1 MFWKVGNFMSIK
13 YTKNLEMVLDFAHNV
28 AKENKNSFIY
38 SEHLL
43 YAFVSLGN
51 NIASELLGDL
61 SKEAIKETFKKENRR
76 LRNLKFSK
84 KTEKIFENAKVTMAQ
99 TKSEQLGTEHVL
111 VGMLQEDC
119 AATRLLSDKGYD
131 LDQLIKDVY
140 QASGFKLNERNEII
154 DLHNRT
160 TANVTPVLNA
170 LTYDLNKA
178 VLNQEVGKVI
188 GRQEELDRVVQ
199 ILGRKTKN
207 NPILVGES
215 GVGKTVIA
223 DGLAHLIVSGNVPNY
238 LSGKR
243 VLSLDVGTLVAGT
256 KYRGE
261 FEERMKRLVDEISR
275 DENVI
280 LFIDEIHM
288 LIGAGGAEGSVDA
301 ANILKPALARGT
313 IQLLGATTFNEY
325 QKHIEKDPA
334 LERRF
339 SPIKIEEPSVEDTI
353 KIISGV
359 KSEYEKFHQIIIDDE
374 AIEFAVKLSDRYISD
389 RKLPDKAFDVL
400 DEAATIVKNEVYNF
414 TEVVD
419 DEALILQ
426 ALLNENLDDIVKKFK
441 SKKRKRPFKKTTE
454 KHINTQQNHVKK
466 ENVETIV
473 SKWSGVPLAEL
484 KKDDKKRLL
493 ELENVLHSRVVGQ
506 NEAISV
512 VSKAIRRSKS
522 GISRHNRPI
531 GSFMFLGPTGV
542 GKTELAKALAQVLF
556 GSQDKMI
563 RIDMSEF
570 MEKHAASRLVGAP
583 PGYVGFEEGGQLTE
597 KIRQNPYSVVLF
609 DEIEKAHPDTFN
621 ILLQVLD
628 DGFLTD
634 SKGRKVDFRNTIII
648 MTSNLGATAI
658 KDNKTVGFNATK
670 DNNMESVIRAELK
683 KAMRPEFLN
692 RIDEIVVFK
701 ALTYTEIEKIVKLMV
716 QENFKHLLEENI
728 RIELSKHAIE
738 KIAKKGYDVEY
749 GARPIRRVLQ
759 QEIEDVLSIDRL
771 KGRIKSGDIVKIGV
785 QKDKFVFKT
794 NK

>member
-1 MFWKVGNFMSIK
+1 MK
-13 YTKNLEMVLDFAHNV
+13 YTKNLEMVLEFAKHV

-43 YAFVSLGN
+43 YALVSVGN
-51 NIASELLGDL
+51 NVASQILGDL
-61 SKEAIKETFKKENRR
+61 SKDAIRETFKKENRR
-76 LRNLKFSK
+76 LKNLSFSK
-84 KTEKIFENAKVTMAQ
+84 KTARILEHAKANMLQ

-119 AATRLLSDKGYD
+119 TATRLLSDKGYN

-140 QASGFKLNERNEII
+140 QMLGFKLNERNEIV
-154 DLHNRT
+154 DLQNRPS
-160 TANVTPVLNA
+160 ANSTPVLNA
-170 LTYDLNKA
+170 LTRDLNAA
-178 VLNQEVGKVI
+178 VLNNEIGKVI
-188 GRQEELDRVVQ
+188 GREEEINRVVQ
-199 ILGRKTKN
+199 ILSRKTKN
-207 NPILVGES
+207 NPVLVGEA

-223 DGLAHLIVSGNVPNY
+223 DALAHLIVSGKVPSY
-238 LSGKR
+238 LANKR

-261 FEERMKRLVDEISR
+261 FEERMKRLVDEIVR
-275 DENVI
+275 EKNII

-301 ANILKPALARGT
+301 ANILKPALSRGT

-339 SPIKIEEPSVEDTI
+339 SPVKIEEPSIEDTV
-353 KIISGV
+353 KIILGV
-359 KSEYEKFHQIIIDDE
+359 KEEYEQFHNVFIDED
-374 AIEFAVKLSDRYISD
+374 AVRSAVNLSARYISD

-400 DEAATIVKNEVYNF
+400 DEAAAIVKNQVISGSKVIDE
-414 TEVVD
+414 
-419 DEALILQ
+419 EALILQ
-426 ALLNENLDDIVKKFK
+426 SLLNEQLDDIAKKLKAQKHSQSLSKEIK
-441 SKKRKRPFKKTTE
+441 SSMLAQK
-454 KHINTQQNHVKK
+454 NHVKK
-466 ENVETIV
+466 ENVEMVV
-473 SKWSGVPLAEL
+473 SKWSGVPLTEL

-493 ELENVLHSRVVGQ
+493 ELENILHSRVIGQ
-506 NEAISV
+506 NEAISA

-556 GSQDKMI
+556 GSQDKML

-570 MEKHAASRLVGAP
+570 MEKHATSRLVGAP

-597 KIRQNPYSVVLF
+597 KVRQNPYSVVLF

-634 SKGRKVDFRNTIII
+634 SKGRKIDFRNTIII
-648 MTSNLGATAI
+648 MTSNLGATAL
-658 KDNKTVGFNATK
+658 KDNKTVGFNASTDK
-670 DNNMESVIRAELK
+670 NTESVIRSELK
-683 KAMRPEFLN
+683 KTMRPEFLN

-701 ALTYTEIEKIVKLMV
+701 SLTYTEIEKIVKLMV

-728 RIELSKHAIE
+728 RVELSKHAVE

-759 QEIEDVLSIDRL
+759 QEIEDVLSVERL
-771 KGRIKSGDIVKIGV
+771 KGRIKPGDTVKIGV

>member
-1 MFWKVGNFMSIK
+1 MSIK
-13 YTKNLEMVLDFAHNV
+13 YTKNLEKVLEFAKQV
-28 AKENKNSFIY
+28 AKESKNSFIY

-43 YAFVSLGN
+43 YALVSVGN
-51 NIASELLGDL
+51 NVVSQILGKL
-61 SKEAIKETFKKENRR
+61 STEVIKEVFKKENRR
-76 LRNLKFSK
+76 LKNLSFSK
-84 KTEKIFENAKVTMAQ
+84 KTTKIFEHAKKNMIQ
-99 TKSEQLGTEHVL
+99 TKSDELGTEHVL

-119 AATRLLSDKGYD
+119 TATRLLSDKGYD
-131 LDQLIKDVY
+131 LDQLIKEVY
-140 QASGFKLNERNEII
+140 HMLGFKFGDRNEII
-154 DLHNRT
+154 DLQNRPS
-160 TANVTPVLNA
+160 ANATPVLNA
-170 LTYDLNKA
+170 LTRELNLA
-178 VLNQEVGKVI
+178 VLNNEIGKVV
-188 GRQEELDRVVQ
+188 GREEEINRVVQ

-207 NPILVGES
+207 NPVLVGEA

-223 DGLAHLIVSGNVPNY
+223 DALARLVVLGKVPNY
-238 LSGKR
+238 LKNKR
-243 VLSLDVGTLVAGT
+243 ILSLDVGTLVAGT

-275 DENVI
+275 DNNVI
-280 LFIDEIHM
+280 LFVDEIHM

-339 SPIKIEEPSVEDTI
+339 SPVKIEEPSIEDAVNI
-353 KIISGV
+353 VLGV
-359 KSEYEKFHQIIIDDE
+359 KEEYEKFHNVIITEE
-374 AIEFAVKLSDRYISD
+374 AIQSAVKLSARYIAD

-400 DEAATIVKNEVYNF
+400 DEAAAIVKNKVSNGNKTIDE
-414 TEVVD
+414 
-419 DEALILQ
+419 EALILNS
-426 ALLNENLDDIVKKFK
+426 LLNAQLDDISKILKAQKRSQSNSKGIK
-441 SKKRKRPFKKTTE
+441 SSLSA
-454 KHINTQQNHVKK
+454 QQNHVQK
-466 ENVETIV
+466 ENVEMIV
-473 SKWSGVPLAEL
+473 SQWSGVPLAEL

-493 ELENVLHSRVVGQ
+493 ELEKVLHNRVVGQ
-506 NEAISV
+506 NEAISAV
-512 VSKAIRRSKS
+512 AKAIRRAKS

-542 GKTELAKALAQVLF
+542 GKTELAKTLAQVLF
-556 GSQDKMI
+556 GSSEKML

-597 KIRQNPYSVVLF
+597 KVRQNPYSVILF

-634 SKGRKVDFRNTIII
+634 AKGRKIDFRNTIII
-648 MTSNLGATAI
+648 MTSNLGATAL
-658 KDNKTVGFNATK
+658 KDNKTVGFNSSV
-670 DNNMESVIRAELK
+670 DQNMDSVIRMELK
-683 KAMRPEFLN
+683 KTMRPEFLN

-701 ALTYTEIEKIVKLMV
+701 SLTYKEIEKIVKLMV
-716 QENFKHLLEENI
+716 QENFKHLLEEDI
-728 RIELSKHAIE
+728 RVELSKKAIE
-738 KIAKKGYDVEY
+738 KIAEKGYDVEY

-759 QEIEDVLSIDRL
+759 QEIEDVLSVERL
-771 KGRIKSGDIVKIGV
+771 KGRIKSGDTVKIGV
-785 QKDKFVFKT
+785 QKNKFVFKT

>member
-1 MFWKVGNFMSIK
+1 MSIK
-13 YTKNLEMVLDFAHNV
+13 YTKNLEMVLEFAKQV

-43 YAFVSLGN
+43 YALVSVGN
-51 NIASELLGDL
+51 NVVSQILGDL
-61 SKEAIKETFKKENRR
+61 SKDVIKEVFKKENRR
-76 LRNLKFSK
+76 LKNLSFSK
-84 KTEKIFENAKVTMAQ
+84 KTTKIFEQAKMNMLQ
-99 TKSEQLGTEHVL
+99 TKSDELGTEHIL

-119 AATRLLSDKGYD
+119 TATRLLSDKGYD

-140 QASGFKLNERNEII
+140 QMLGFKFSDRNEII
-154 DLHNRT
+154 DLQNRPSVN
-160 TANVTPVLNA
+160 ATPVLNA
-170 LTYDLNKA
+170 LTRDLNAA
-178 VLNQEVGKVI
+178 VLNDEIGKVI
-188 GRQEELDRVVQ
+188 GREEEINRVVQ

-207 NPILVGES
+207 NPVLVGEA

-223 DGLAHLIVSGNVPNY
+223 DALAHLIVLGEVPSY
-238 LSGKR
+238 LLNKR

-261 FEERMKRLVDEISR
+261 FEERMKRLVDEIMR
-275 DENVI
+275 DNNVI
-280 LFIDEIHM
+280 LFVDEIHM

-301 ANILKPALARGT
+301 ANILKPALARGA

-339 SPIKIEEPSVEDTI
+339 SPVKIEEPSIEDAVNI
-353 KIISGV
+353 VLGV
-359 KSEYEKFHQIIIDDE
+359 KEEYEKFHNVIIDAE
-374 AIEFAVKLSDRYISD
+374 AIQSAVKLSARYITD

-400 DEAATIVKNEVYNF
+400 DEAAAIVKNKVSNGNKVIDE
-414 TEVVD
+414 
-419 DEALILQ
+419 EALILKS
-426 ALLNENLDDIVKKFK
+426 LLNEQLDDISKILKVYKRSQSN
-441 SKKRKRPFKKTTE
+441 SKKIKSSLSA
-454 KHINTQQNHVKK
+454 QQNHVQK
-466 ENVETIV
+466 ENVEMIV
-473 SKWSGVPLAEL
+473 SQWSGVPLAEL

-493 ELENVLHSRVVGQ
+493 ELEKTLHNRVVGQ
-506 NEAISV
+506 NEAISAV
-512 VSKAIRRSKS
+512 AKAIRRSKS
-522 GISRHNRPI
+522 GISRHDRPI

-556 GSQDKMI
+556 GSPEKML

-597 KIRQNPYSVVLF
+597 KVRQNPYSVVLF

-634 SKGRKVDFRNTIII
+634 AKGRKIDFRNTIII
-648 MTSNLGATAI
+648 MTSNLGATAL
-658 KDNKTVGFNATK
+658 KDNKTVGFNSIA
-670 DNNMESVIRAELK
+670 DQNVESVIRLELK
-683 KAMRPEFLN
+683 KTMRPEFLN

-701 ALTYTEIEKIVKLMV
+701 SLTYTEIEKIVKLMI

-728 RIELSKHAIE
+728 RIEMSKKAIE
-738 KIAKKGYDVEY
+738 KIAEKGYDVEY

-759 QEIEDVLSIDRL
+759 QEIEDVLSIERL
-771 KGRIKSGDIVKIGV
+771 KGRIKSGDTVKIGI
-785 QKDKFVFKT
+785 QKNKFVFKT